1 MRKKRPQKTQASKT
15 SAPPAIT
22 DEEMRQ
28 AWPGFLVL
36 LYSHQL
42 EIYREMEDLLRK
54 AKVRG
59 CRETFE
65 EFAEKSPNRDSLL
78 DGIPDREAVLRR
90 QVDEHMRECS
100 KRGLAT
106 PRVLLDFNR
115 ELWPTDKNES
125 TLQRERELAD
135 IRERFVDLL
144 DEGFGTK
151 RLVKLLGVSTT
162 TIKKWRKPDQLQEI
176 YESVENDVAAIRR
189 LAGKD
194 RK

>member
-1 MRKKRPQKTQASKT
+1 
-15 SAPPAIT
+15 
-22 DEEMRQ
+22 
-28 AWPGFLVL
+28 
-36 LYSHQL
+36 
-42 EIYREMEDLLRK
+42 MEDLLRK

-78 DGIPDREAVLRR
+78 ETAMGSQTARPFCVARWTSVL
-90 QVDEHMRECS
+90 RECS

-151 RLVKLLGVSTT
+151 RLAKLLGVSTT

-189 LAGKD
+189 LTGKD